1 MIQAEHRL
9 LYLLTLLAYG
19 ILYAPQP
26 ILPALAD
33 EFDSSSNQ
41 AALLTTAVMLPLAI
55 APLSY
60 GFILEKISA
69 KAGLTY
75 SCITMAI
82 CHLAFANI
90 TDINQAI
97 IIRAIEG
104 MTLPVMLTSIMTL
117 LTRTT
122 PNEKLQTTLSVYIA
136 LTIVGGLGGR
146 TLSMLLT
153 EYADWRT
160 TFLILAAA
168 SLLLIK
174 PLQKLPNY
182 KPKHQQPIHL
192 QEVFSCIRHPNNRY
206 LYPFIMLQ
214 FFIMVAILNFIPF
227 RIMQA
232 FETDSY
238 WPVLLVYSFYV
249 VAIGTAL
256 GTIRMRQ
263 RIPKIQLKGGVLWL
277 AVTAIGLWC
286 FSINQLIMYCLGFML
301 VSGAIFANHSICSTE
316 VNQNETQYTALA
328 NGTYLTFY
336 YTGGTLGSILPG
348 LWIEHWSWQS
358 ALYIMIIACLAS
370 SALLFLYQKSRHHQ
384 PGSKSLSPQGRTHT
398 KKH

>member
-1 MIQAEHRL
+1 MIQPDHRL

-26 ILPALAD
+26 ILPALAS
-33 EFDSSSNQ
+33 EFNSSSNQ

-60 GFILEKISA
+60 GFLLEKISA

-75 SCITMAI
+75 SCVTMAL
-82 CHLAFANI
+82 CHVAFANI
-90 TDINQAI
+90 TDINQAVA
-97 IIRAIEG
+97 IRAIEG

-122 PNEKLQTTLSVYIA
+122 PGDKLQTTLSIYIA

-160 TFLILAAA
+160 TFIILAVA

-182 KPKHQQPIHL
+182 KPPHRDPIHPK
-192 QEVFSCIRHPNNRY
+192 EVFSCIKHRRNRY
-206 LYPFIMLQ
+206 LFPFIMLQ
-214 FFIMVAILNFIPF
+214 FFTMVAILNFIPF

-232 FETDSY
+232 FNTESY
-238 WPVLLVYSFYV
+238 WPILLVYSFYI

-256 GTIRMRQ
+256 ATINMRQ
-263 RIPKIQLKGGVLWL
+263 RVSDLQFKGGLFWL
-277 AVTAIGLWC
+277 AITALGLWS
-286 FSINQLIMYCLGFML
+286 FSIDSLLMYCLGFML

-316 VNQNETQYTALA
+316 VNQNETKYTGLA

-336 YTGGTLGSILPG
+336 YTGGALGSILPG
-348 LWIEHWSWQS
+348 LWIQLWSWQTT
-358 ALYIMIIACLAS
+358 LYIMIIGCVLS
-370 SALLFLYQKSRHHQ
+370 SAILCLYHKS
-384 PGSKSLSPQGRTHT
+384 KAT
-398 KKH
+398 